1 MRTSLHTFPPP
12 LGQSG
17 GIIPLSY
24 ILFNPLLF
32 KIMMYL
38 RKSSKKQAKIKL
50 ALQGCAGSGKTYS
63 ALLLAYGLCGDWSK
77 IAVIDSENGS
87 ADLYANLGQYN
98 VLPLQD
104 SFNPEDYMEAINVC
118 LNADMEVIIIDSISQ
133 CWDTL
138 LEYHANL
145 QGNSFT
151 NWQKITPRMNAFMQ
165 KILQCDCHVICTM
178 RCKQDYVLSEKN
190 GKMVPEKVGL
200 KAVMRDGID
209 YEFTIVFDINMKHQ
223 SVVSKDRTSMF
234 IDRPDFI
241 ITEETGKEILEWCN
255 DGINADDVRISI
267 EKTQT
272 IEELIDIYRQYPELY
287 QQLSADFAKRKT
299 LLQSK
304 EDRNQPTCLTPNY
317 SQNGNNAVVAC

>member
-1 MRTSLHTFPPP
+1 
-12 LGQSG
+12 
-17 GIIPLSY
+17 
-24 ILFNPLLF
+24 
-32 KIMMYL
+32 MMNL

-87 ADLYANLGQYN
+87 ADLYSNLGQYN

-104 SFNPEDYMEAINVC
+104 LYTPEVYMEGIKVC
-118 LNADMEVIIIDSISQ
+118 EDAGMEVIIIDSISQ

-165 KILQCDCHVICTM
+165 KILQSNSHVICTM
-178 RCKQDYVLSEKN
+178 RCKQEYVMNEKN

-223 SVVSKDRTSMF
+223 CITSKDRTSMF
-234 IDRPDFI
+234 INRPDFV
-241 ITEETGKEILEWCN
+241 ITEETGKEILDWCN
-255 DGINADDVRISI
+255 DGVNIDDIRVYIQ
-267 EKTQT
+267 KAQT
-272 IEELIDIYRQYPELY
+272 IDELIDIYKQYPELY
-287 QQLSADFAKRKT
+287 NQLSADF
-299 LLQSK
+299 QSK
-304 EDRNQPTCLTPNY
+304 KAQLQEPSKNNQISITPNY
-317 SQNGNNAVVAC
+317 SENGNNAVVAY